1 MFLSFSNCLK
11 YKIFKIMEITSL
23 EKEKS
28 PSNTDFLS
36 LNPSTLE
43 VIGKVENTSREEIDA
58 IIEKAKKAQKRWAA
72 KPDAERKE
80 ILLKVAEALQNNSKH
95 LAEWITK
102 EQGKPLNGPGANFE
116 IQGCVGWTQVP
127 ASLDLHEEIVFED
140 ETRKDILYRNPIG
153 IVAAI
158 APWNWPLMIAI
169 WQIIPSLRMGNAV
182 VIKPSEYTTYCSLEM
197 IKVINSVLPEGILQ
211 VVTGKG
217 DVGGYLTGHP
227 EIGKVMFTGS
237 TATGKKIIEASANNM
252 ARLTLECGGND
263 AGIIVPGL
271 DVAKHIENIFW
282 GAFLNMGQTCACLKR
297 LYVHEDDYE
306 KVVEALADYS
316 SHIPM
321 GNGADENVVL
331 GPVQN
336 KMQYDKIQDLIHD
349 AENTGADF
357 LFKGQKPDLEGY
369 FIPVTLIGNVDNGD
383 RIVDEE
389 QFGPV
394 LPVIKYKT
402 LEEAISKAN
411 DSENGLGA
419 SVWSDDIEQAQK
431 VAAQLDAGTVWI
443 NQHGTI
449 HPFVPFGGAKQSG
462 YGVEFGIEG
471 LKAVTTPK
479 VISIKK

>member
-1 MFLSFSNCLK
+1 MENTSFV
-11 YKIFKIMEITSL
+11 
-23 EKEKS
+23 EKS
-28 PSNTDFLS
+28 HTVDTAFLS

-43 VIGKVENTSREEIDA
+43 VIGEVANTSVEEIEVK
-58 IIEKAKKAQKRWAA
+58 IEKAKKAQKLWSAR
-72 KPDAERKE
+72 PDEERKQ
-80 ILLKVAEALQNNSKH
+80 ILLKVAEALQSNSKY
-95 LAEWITK
+95 LAEWITR
-102 EQGKPLNGPGANFE
+102 EQGKPLSGPGANFE
-116 IQGCVGWTQVP
+116 MQACVGWTQVP
-127 ASLDLHEEIVFED
+127 ASLDLPEEIVFED

-182 VIKPSEYTTYCSLEM
+182 IIKPSEYTTFCSLEM
-197 IKVINSVLPEGILQ
+197 IKVINTVLPEDILQ

-217 DVGGYLTGHP
+217 EVGAYLTGHP
-227 EIGKVMFTGS
+227 EIGKIMFTGS
-237 TATGKKIIEASANNM
+237 IATGKKIIESSVKNM

-271 DVAKHIENIFW
+271 DVAKHVENLFW

-306 KVVEALADYS
+306 KVMNALAEYS

-321 GNGADENVVL
+321 GNGAEETNVL
-331 GPVQN
+331 GPIQN
-336 KMQYDKIQDLIHD
+336 KMQYDKIQDLIRD
-349 AENTGADF
+349 SENIGADF
-357 LFKGQKPDLEGY
+357 RFKGQKPDLDGY
-369 FIPVTLIGNVDNGD
+369 FIPIMLLGNVDNGD

-394 LPVIKYKT
+394 LPIIKYKT
-402 LEEAISKAN
+402 LEEAIIKAN
-411 DSENGLGA
+411 NSENGLGA
-419 SVWSDDIEQAQK
+419 SVWSDDSEQAQK
-431 VAAQLDAGTVWI
+431 VAAQLEAGTVWI
-443 NQHGTI
+443 NQHGAI

-471 LKAVTTPK
+471 LKAVTVPK

>member
-1 MFLSFSNCLK
+1 MENTSF
-11 YKIFKIMEITSL
+11 I
-23 EKEKS
+23 EK
-28 PSNTDFLS
+28 PNTVDSTFLS

-43 VIGKVENTSREEIDA
+43 VIGEVTNTSNEEIEA
-58 IIEKAKKAQKRWAA
+58 KIEKAKKAQKLWSAR
-72 KPDAERKE
+72 PDAERKE

-95 LAEWITK
+95 LAEWITR
-102 EQGKPLNGPGANFE
+102 EQGKPLSGPGSNFE
-116 IQGCVGWTQVP
+116 IQACVGWTQVP
-127 ASLDLHEEIVFED
+127 ASLDLPEEVVFED

-182 VIKPSEYTTYCSLEM
+182 IIKPSEYTTFCSLEM
-197 IKVINSVLPEGILQ
+197 IKVINTVLPEDLLQ
-211 VVTGKG
+211 VITGRG
-217 DVGGYLTGHP
+217 QVGAYLTGHP
-227 EIGKVMFTGS
+227 EVGKIMFTGS
-237 TATGKKIIEASANNM
+237 IATGKKIIESSVKNM

-306 KVVEALADYS
+306 KVVNVLAEYC

-321 GNGADENVVL
+321 GNGAEETNIL
-331 GPVQN
+331 GPIQN
-336 KMQYDKIQDLIHD
+336 KMQYDKIQDLIRD
-349 AENTGADF
+349 SENIGADF
-357 LFKGQKPDLEGY
+357 RFKGQKPDLEGY
-369 FIPVTLIGNVDNGD
+369 FIPITLVGNVDNGD

-394 LPVIKYKT
+394 LPIIKYKT
-402 LEEAISKAN
+402 LEEAIIKAN

-419 SVWSDDIEQAQK
+419 SVWSDDPDQAQK
-431 VAAQLDAGTVWI
+431 VAAQLEAGTVWV
-443 NQHGTI
+443 NQHGAI

-471 LKAVTTPK
+471 LKAVTVPK

>member
-1 MFLSFSNCLK
+1 MFSSFSNYVK

-23 EKEKS
+23 ETKNS
-28 PSNTDFLS
+28 NSNTDFLS

-58 IIEKAKKAQKRWAA
+58 AIEKAKKAQKRWSAR
-72 KPDAERKE
+72 PDAERKE
-80 ILLKVAEALQNNSKH
+80 ILLQVAEALQTHSKH

-116 IQGCVGWTQVP
+116 MQACIGWTQVP
-127 ASLDLHEEIVFED
+127 ASLDLPEEVVFED

-182 VIKPSEYTTYCSLEM
+182 VIKPSEYTTYCSIEM
-197 IKVINSVLPEGILQ
+197 IKVINSVLPEDILQ

-217 DVGGYLTGHP
+217 EVGSYLTSHP
-227 EIGKVMFTGS
+227 EIGKIMFTGS
-237 TATGKKIIEASANNM
+237 IATGKKVIEASVNNM

-263 AGIIVPGL
+263 AGIILPGL

-306 KVVEALADYS
+306 RIVEALAGYS
-316 SHIPM
+316 ANIPM
-321 GNGADENVVL
+321 GNGADEAVVL
-331 GPVQN
+331 GPIQN
-336 KMQYDKIQDLIHD
+336 KMQYDKIQDLIRD
-349 AENTGADF
+349 AENIGADF

-369 FIPVTLIGNVDNGD
+369 FIPVTLVGNVDNGD

-394 LPVIKYKT
+394 LPIIKYKT
-402 LEEAISKAN
+402 VEEAITKAN
-411 DSENGLGA
+411 NSENGLGA
-419 SVWSDDIEQAQK
+419 SVWSDHPDEAQK
-431 VAAQLDAGTVWI
+431 VAAQLEAGTVWI
-443 NQHGTI
+443 NQHGAI

-471 LKAVTTPK
+471 LKAVTIPK

>member
-1 MFLSFSNCLK
+1 MENTSFV
-11 YKIFKIMEITSL
+11 
-23 EKEKS
+23 EKS
-28 PSNTDFLS
+28 HTVDTAFLS

-43 VIGKVENTSREEIDA
+43 VIGEVANTSVEEIEVK
-58 IIEKAKKAQKRWAA
+58 IEKAKKAQKLWSVR
-72 KPDAERKE
+72 PDKERKQ
-80 ILLKVAEALQNNSKH
+80 ILLKVAEALQSNSKY
-95 LAEWITK
+95 LAEWITR
-102 EQGKPLNGPGANFE
+102 EQGKPLSGPGANFE
-116 IQGCVGWTQVP
+116 MQACVGWTQVP
-127 ASLDLHEEIVFED
+127 ASLDLPEEIVFED

-182 VIKPSEYTTYCSLEM
+182 IIKPSEYTTFCSLEM
-197 IKVINSVLPEGILQ
+197 IKVINTVLPEDILQ

-217 DVGGYLTGHP
+217 EVGAYLTGHP
-227 EIGKVMFTGS
+227 EIGKIMFTGS
-237 TATGKKIIEASANNM
+237 IATGKKIIESSVKNM

-271 DVAKHIENIFW
+271 DVAKHVENLFW

-306 KVVEALADYS
+306 KVMNALAEYS

-321 GNGADENVVL
+321 GNGAEETNVL
-331 GPVQN
+331 GPIQN
-336 KMQYDKIQDLIHD
+336 KMQYDKIQDLIRD
-349 AENTGADF
+349 SENIGADF
-357 LFKGQKPDLEGY
+357 RFKGQKPDLDGY
-369 FIPVTLIGNVDNGD
+369 FIPIMLLGNVDNGD

-394 LPVIKYKT
+394 LPIIKYKT
-402 LEEAISKAN
+402 LEEAIIKAN
-411 DSENGLGA
+411 NSENGLGA
-419 SVWSDDIEQAQK
+419 SVWSDDSEQAQK
-431 VAAQLDAGTVWI
+431 VAAQLEAGTVWI
-443 NQHGTI
+443 NQHGAI

-471 LKAVTTPK
+471 LKAVTVPK